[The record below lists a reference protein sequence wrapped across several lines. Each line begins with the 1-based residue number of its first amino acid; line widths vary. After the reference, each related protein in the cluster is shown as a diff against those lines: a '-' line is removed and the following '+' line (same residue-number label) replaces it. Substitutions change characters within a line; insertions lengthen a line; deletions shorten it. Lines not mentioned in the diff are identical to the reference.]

1 MINTGEPSGTDGR
14 MEFTRTR
21 REERMPAKI
30 ISGKDVSGQIREE
43 LKGRAARLKEK
54 GIVPGLAVVLVGED
68 PASVSYVTAKAK
80 AAEEIGIFE
89 TTINMPPTASEEE
102 VLKTVDGLNR
112 DARYNGFLV
121 QLPLPKYVSSEKVIN
136 LISPEKDV
144 DGFHPVN
151 VGKMLRGEP
160 CPLPCTPY
168 GVVQLLVRSGYSPEG
183 KHVVICGRSNIV
195 GKPLAVLLIQ
205 KKKGAN
211 ATVTVCHTGTKDL
224 ARFTLQADI
233 LVAAMGAPQV
243 IKAEMVR
250 PGCVVVDVG
259 VNRVADPSSPK
270 GFRLVGDC
278 DFEPIKE
285 KAEAITPVPGGVGPM
300 TVTML
305 MMNTIEAAE
314 RKAGLA
320 A

>member
-1 MINTGEPSGTDGR
+1 
-14 MEFTRTR
+14 
-21 REERMPAKI
+21 MPAKI

-54 GIVPGLAVVLVGED
+54 GVVPGLAVVLVGED
-68 PASVSYVTAKAK
+68 PASVSYVTAKAR

-89 TTINMPPTASEEE
+89 TTIRMPATASEEE
-102 VLKTVDGLNR
+102 ILKTVDELNR
-112 DARYNGFLV
+112 DGRYNGFLV

-136 LISPEKDV
+136 LISPDKDV

-168 GVVQLLVRSGYSPEG
+168 GVVQLLGRSGYSPEG

-195 GKPLAVLLIQ
+195 GKPLAALLIQ

-233 LVAAMGAPQV
+233 VVAAMGAPQV

-278 DFEPIKE
+278 DFEAIKE

>member
-1 MINTGEPSGTDGR
+1 
-14 MEFTRTR
+14 
-21 REERMPAKI
+21 MPAKI
-30 ISGKDVSGQIREE
+30 ISGKEVAAAIREE
-43 LKGRAARLKEK
+43 LKLRAQKLKEK
-54 GIVPGLAVVLVGED
+54 GVVAGLGVILVGED

-89 TTINMPPTASEEE
+89 ETVRLPGDASEEE
-102 VLKTVDGLNR
+102 ILKNVDRLNSNQR
-112 DARYNGFLV
+112 FNGVLV
-121 QLPLPKYVSSEKVIN
+121 QLPLPKWVNPDKVIN
-136 LISPEKDV
+136 FISPEKDV

-151 VGKMLRGEP
+151 VGKLLRGEP

-168 GVVQLLVRSGYSPEG
+168 GIQQMLVRSGYSPEG

-195 GKPLAVLLIQ
+195 GKPLAALLMQ
-205 KKKGAN
+205 KKPGAN

-224 ARFTLQADI
+224 KKYTLQADI
-233 LVAAMGAPQV
+233 LVAAMGAPKV
-243 IKAEMVR
+243 ITADMVR
-250 PGCVVVDVG
+250 EGCVVIDVG
-259 VNRVADPSSPK
+259 VNRVPDPAAAK

-285 KAEAITPVPGGVGPM
+285 KAAAITPVPGGVGPM

-314 RKAGLA
+314 RTIQ
-320 A
+320 

>member
-1 MINTGEPSGTDGR
+1 MSAR
-14 MEFTRTR
+14 
-21 REERMPAKI
+21 I
-30 ISGKDVSGQIREE
+30 ISGKDVSGQVREE

-54 GIVPGLAVVLVGED
+54 GVVPGLAVVLVGED

-89 TTINMPPTASEEE
+89 TTIRMPATSTEEE
-102 VLKTVDGLNR
+102 VLKTVDELNK
-112 DARYNGFLV
+112 DGRYNGFLV
-121 QLPLPKYVSSEKVIN
+121 QLPLPKHVSSEKVIN

-144 DGFHPVN
+144 DGFHPIN

-195 GKPLAVLLIQ
+195 GKPLAALLMQ

-211 ATVTVCHTGTKDL
+211 ATVTVCHTGTPDL
-224 ARFTLQADI
+224 PRFTLQADI
-233 LVAAMGAPQV
+233 LVAAMGVPRI

-250 PGCVVVDVG
+250 PGCVVIDVG
-259 VNRVADPSSPK
+259 VNRVADPTCPK

-278 DFEPIKE
+278 DFEPIKD

-314 RKAGLA
+314 RKAGLLT
-320 A
+320 

>member
-1 MINTGEPSGTDGR
+1 
-14 MEFTRTR
+14 
-21 REERMPAKI
+21 MPAKI
-30 ISGKDVSGQIREE
+30 ISGKDVSGEVREE

-54 GIVPGLAVVLVGED
+54 GVVPGLAVVLVGED

-89 TTINMPPTASEEE
+89 TTIRMPVTSTEEE
-102 VLKTVDGLNR
+102 ILKTVDDLNK
-112 DARYNGFLV
+112 DGRYNGFLV
-121 QLPLPKYVSSEKVIN
+121 QLPLPKYVRSEKVIN

-195 GKPLAVLLIQ
+195 GKPLAALLMQ

-211 ATVTVCHTGTKDL
+211 ATVTVCHTGTPDL
-224 ARFTLQADI
+224 PRFTLQADI
-233 LVAAMGAPQV
+233 LVAAMGAPRV

-259 VNRVADPSSPK
+259 VNRVADPTCPK

-300 TVTML
+300 TVAML

-314 RKAGLA
+314 RTAGLMP
-320 A
+320 

>member
-1 MINTGEPSGTDGR
+1 MA
-14 MEFTRTR
+14 
-21 REERMPAKI
+21 AKI
-30 ISGKDVSGQIREE
+30 ISGKEISGLIREE
-43 LKGRAARLKEK
+43 LKARAAALKEN
-54 GIVPGLAVVLVGED
+54 GVVPGLGVVLVGED

-89 TTINMPPTASEEE
+89 TTINMPATSSEEDI
-102 VLKTVDGLNR
+102 LRTVDGLNR
-112 DARYNGFLV
+112 DDRYNGVLV
-121 QLPLPKYVSSEKVIN
+121 QLPLPKYVSADKVIN
-136 LISPEKDV
+136 FISPEKDV

-151 VGKMLRGEP
+151 VGRLLRGEP

-168 GVVQLLVRSGYSPEG
+168 GVVQLLARGGYSPEG
-183 KHVVICGRSNIV
+183 KHVVVCGRSNIV
-195 GKPLAVLLIQ
+195 GKPLVALLIQ

-211 ATVTVCHTGTKDL
+211 ATVTVCHTGTPDL
-224 ARFTLQADI
+224 PRFTLQADI
-233 LVAAMGAPQV
+233 LVAAMGVPRV

-250 PGCVVVDVG
+250 EGCVVIDVG
-259 VNRVADPSSPK
+259 VNRVPDADSPK

-278 DFEPIKE
+278 DFEAIKE

-320 A
+320 P

>member
-1 MINTGEPSGTDGR
+1 MS
-14 MEFTRTR
+14 
-21 REERMPAKI
+21 AKI
-30 ISGKDVSGQIREE
+30 ISGKDVSGQVREE
-43 LKGRAARLKEK
+43 LKVRAARLKEK
-54 GIVPGLAVVLVGED
+54 GVVPGLAVVLVGED

-89 TTINMPPTASEEE
+89 TTIRMPATSTEEE
-102 VLKTVDGLNR
+102 ILKTVDGLNR
-112 DARYNGFLV
+112 DGRYHGFLV

-136 LISPEKDV
+136 LISPDKDV
-144 DGFHPVN
+144 DGFHPIN

-195 GKPLAVLLIQ
+195 GKPLAALLMQ

-211 ATVTVCHTGTKDL
+211 ATVTVCHTGTPDL
-224 ARFTLQADI
+224 PRFTLQADI
-233 LVAAMGAPQV
+233 LVAAMGAPRV

-259 VNRVADPSSPK
+259 VNRVADPTCPK

-314 RKAGLA
+314 RKAGLIS
-320 A
+320 

>member
-1 MINTGEPSGTDGR
+1 
-14 MEFTRTR
+14 
-21 REERMPAKI
+21 MPAKI
-30 ISGKDVSGQIREE
+30 ISGKDVSGEVREE

-54 GIVPGLAVVLVGED
+54 GVVPGLAVVLVGED

-89 TTINMPPTASEEE
+89 TTIRMPVTSTEEE
-102 VLKTVDGLNR
+102 ILKTVDDLNK
-112 DARYNGFLV
+112 DGRYNGFLV
-121 QLPLPKYVSSEKVIN
+121 QLPLPKYVRSEKVIN

-195 GKPLAVLLIQ
+195 GKPLAALLMQ

-211 ATVTVCHTGTKDL
+211 ATVTVCHTGTPDL
-224 ARFTLQADI
+224 PRFTLQADI
-233 LVAAMGAPQV
+233 LVAAMGAPRI

-259 VNRVADPSSPK
+259 VNRVADPTCPK

-300 TVTML
+300 TVAML

-314 RKAGLA
+314 RTAGLMP
-320 A
+320 

>member
-1 MINTGEPSGTDGR
+1 
-14 MEFTRTR
+14 
-21 REERMPAKI
+21 MPGKI
-30 ISGKDVSGQIREE
+30 ISGKEVSAQIREE

-89 TTINMPPTASEEE
+89 TTIRMPAASSEAE
-102 VLKTVDGLNR
+102 VLKVADALNR
-112 DARYNGFLV
+112 DGRYDGFLV
-121 QLPLPKYVSSEKVIN
+121 QVPLPKHVSAEKVVN
-136 LISPEKDV
+136 LISPHKDV
-144 DGFHPVN
+144 DGWHPVN

-195 GKPLAVLLIQ
+195 GKPLAAMLIQ

-211 ATVTVCHTGTKDL
+211 ATVTVCHTGTPDMS
-224 ARFTLQADI
+224 RYTLQAEI
-233 LVAAMGAPQV
+233 LVAAMGVPRA
-243 IKAEMVR
+243 ITADMVPR
-250 PGCVVVDVG
+250 GCVVIDVG
-259 VNRVADPSSPK
+259 NTRVEDPSAGK
-270 GFRLVGDC
+270 GYRFVGDC

-305 MMNTIEAAE
+305 MMNTVEAAE

>member
-1 MINTGEPSGTDGR
+1 
-14 MEFTRTR
+14 
-21 REERMPAKI
+21 MPAMI
-30 ISGKDVSGQIREE
+30 ISGKDVSATIRDE
-43 LKGRAARLKEK
+43 LKVRASRLKDR
-54 GIVPGLAVVLVGED
+54 GVVPGLAVVLVGED

-89 TTINMPPTASEEE
+89 TTIRLPAASSEEE
-102 VLKTVDGLNR
+102 ILRTVDGLNR

-121 QLPLPKYVSSEKVIN
+121 QLPLPKHVGAEKVIN

-168 GVVQLLVRSGYSPEG
+168 GVLQLLVRSGHSPEG
-183 KHVVICGRSNIV
+183 RHVVVCGRSNIV
-195 GKPLAVLLIQ
+195 GKPLAAMLIQ

-211 ATVTVCHTGTKDL
+211 ATVTVCHTGTPDL

-233 LVAAMGAPQV
+233 LVAAMGVPQA

-250 PGCVVVDVG
+250 PGAVVIDVG
-259 VNRVADPSSPK
+259 VNRVSDPAAAK
-270 GFRLVGDC
+270 GFRLVGDV

-285 KAEAITPVPGGVGPM
+285 KAAAITPVPGGVGPM

>member
-1 MINTGEPSGTDGR
+1 
-14 MEFTRTR
+14 
-21 REERMPAKI
+21 MPAKI
-30 ISGKDVSGQIREE
+30 ISGKDVAAQIREE

-89 TTINMPPTASEEE
+89 TTIRMPADASEQEI
-102 VLKTVDGLNR
+102 LKMVDDLNR
-112 DARYNGFLV
+112 DSRYSGFLV
-121 QLPLPKYVSSEKVIN
+121 QLPLPKHVASEKVIN
-136 LISPEKDV
+136 LISPQKDV

-168 GVVQLLVRSGYSPEG
+168 GVVQLLVRGGYDPDG

-195 GKPLAVLLIQ
+195 GKPLAALLMQ

-211 ATVTVCHTGTKDL
+211 ATVTVCHTGTKNL
-224 ARFTLQADI
+224 PGFTRQADI
-233 LVAAMGAPQV
+233 LVAAMGAPKV
-243 IKAEMVR
+243 ITADMIRE
-250 PGCVVVDVG
+250 GCVVIDVG
-259 VNRVADPSSPK
+259 VNRVEDPASPK

-278 DFEPIKE
+278 DFEAMKE

-314 RKAGLA
+314 RIAAAGA
-320 A
+320 KIS

>member
-1 MINTGEPSGTDGR
+1 
-14 MEFTRTR
+14 
-21 REERMPAKI
+21 MPANI
-30 ISGKDVSGQIREE
+30 ISGKEVSSQIREE
-43 LKGRAARLKEK
+43 LKVRAARLKEK

-80 AAEEIGIFE
+80 AAEEIGMFE
-89 TTINMPPTASEEE
+89 TTIRMPADASEEE
-102 VLKTVDGLNR
+102 ILRMVDGLNR
-112 DARYNGFLV
+112 DERYNGFLV

-144 DGFHPVN
+144 DGFHPIN

-168 GVVQLLVRSGYSPEG
+168 GVVQLLVRGGYGPDG

-195 GKPLAVLLIQ
+195 GKPLAALLIQ

-211 ATVTVCHTGTKDL
+211 ATVTVCHTGTQDL
-224 ARFTLQADI
+224 SRFTLQADI
-233 LVAAMGAPQV
+233 LVAAMGAPRI

-250 PGCVVVDVG
+250 EGCVVIDVG
-259 VNRVADPSSPK
+259 VNRVPDPSSPK

-285 KAEAITPVPGGVGPM
+285 KAAAITPVPGGVGPM

-314 RKAGLA
+314 RKARLA
-320 A
+320 P